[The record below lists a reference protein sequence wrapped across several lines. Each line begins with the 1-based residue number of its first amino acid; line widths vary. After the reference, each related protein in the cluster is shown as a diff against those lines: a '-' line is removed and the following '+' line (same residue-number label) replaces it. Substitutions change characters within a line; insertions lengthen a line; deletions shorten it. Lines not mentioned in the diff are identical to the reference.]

1 MKLLNSLVLLT
12 LISVGL
18 QAQNKVSIGL
28 KAGLNM
34 SNSYDSEG
42 DTYPADP
49 KMGFAAGGF
58 LYLPLNS
65 FLGVQPEVM
74 FSQKGYQ
81 TSGSVL
87 GLEYS
92 TSRTS
97 NYIDVPIL
105 LAFKPLGLVTLLVG
119 PQFSYLLKQTTKV
132 VTPVSN
138 TTVVDEFTNDNMR
151 RNTLGLVIGGDI
163 NLSALVLGGR
173 LAWDLYDNNGDGT
186 STTPRYKNVLAQIT
200 LGYRF

>member
-1 MKLLNSLVLLT
+1 
-12 LISVGL
+12 
-18 QAQNKVSIGL
+18 
-28 KAGLNM
+28 
-34 SNSYDSEG
+34 
-42 DTYPADP
+42 
-49 KMGFAAGGF
+49 
-58 LYLPLNS
+58 
-65 FLGVQPEVM
+65 
-74 FSQKGYQ
+74 
-81 TSGSVL
+81 
-87 GLEYS
+87 
-92 TSRTS
+92 
-97 NYIDVPIL
+97 
-105 LAFKPLGLVTLLVG
+105 LATLLVG

-163 NLSALVLGGR
+163 NLSALVLSGR